1 MIVADQRRRLSTGP
15 WVRTRPLLMSVDP
28 LYLKGLLLM
37 GEKGR
42 RGGKEG
48 REGKGRGQALQIFW
62 PRTAPGSSIAGLAGG
77 QYSQRCSRGGSG
89 DVCVRSGSRSRR
101 TSRTSSTVRRFF
113 VSRSPASVDFSLA
126 TTSSSRGTHTLSRR
140 PRRE

>member
-1 MIVADQRRRLSTGP
+1 
-15 WVRTRPLLMSVDP
+15 MSVDP

-42 RGGKEG
+42 REVKREERGRGEKRKGRKGEGK
-48 REGKGRGQALQIFW
+48 RGKGRGQALQIFW
-62 PRTAPGSSIAGLAGG
+62 PRTAPGSSIARLAGG